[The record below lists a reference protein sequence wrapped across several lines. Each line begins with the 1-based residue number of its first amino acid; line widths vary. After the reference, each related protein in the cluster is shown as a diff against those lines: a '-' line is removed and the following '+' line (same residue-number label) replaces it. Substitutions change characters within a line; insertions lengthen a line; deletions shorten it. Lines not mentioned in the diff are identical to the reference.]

1 MDQLRVQSTGVQQ
14 LYRQPIDRSTT
25 LEQAIAE
32 TPAAGSSATRAISA
46 LPNMLGRPRTRKRHD
61 RQWRLAEFRDG
72 YFFNQRVEDLVDAS
86 ARFICAAE
94 AVLCALQKLARRG
107 EITSHDNTRWFGPPH
122 GALSARLI
130 ERVLIYTGAI

>member
-1 MDQLRVQSTGVQQ
+1 MPGNSIVKGLVVQRCSNGRLRKH
-14 LYRQPIDRSTT
+14 
-25 LEQAIAE
+25 
-32 TPAAGSSATRAISA
+32 RAISA
-46 LPNMLGRPRTRKRHD
+46 LSNMLGRPRTRKRHD

-107 EITSHDNTRWFGPPH
+107 EITSHDNTRWFGPPRGIV
-122 GALSARLI
+122 GALN
-130 ERVLIYTGAI
+130 